1 MVRDICQWVRSIIRI
16 PFFVKLTPNI
26 TDIVTIAKAAK
37 AGGAWGVTAINTVS
51 GLMDIN
57 SKGEA
62 WPRIGNLRRTTFGGV
77 SGM

>member
-1 MVRDICQWVRSIIRI
+1 MS
-16 PFFVKLTPNI
+16 
-26 TDIVTIAKAAK
+26 IAKAAK
-37 AGGAWGVTAINTVS
+37 VGGAWGVSAINTVS

-57 SKGEA
+57 SRGEA